1 MNVSHLKSIE
11 KVIQG
16 GKSEHL
22 TWDLENFQI
31 CLISQTSTSKFIM
44 IQALNG
50 KVFNMKVVPL
60 DLTFPK
66 RQISPYLAKVTKD
79 LRMSASR
86 RTIWMFSS
94 SIFHAQLHGLP
105 T

>member
-1 MNVSHLKSIE
+1 MKELQLSLKNASHLKSIE

-16 GKSEHL
+16 GKTEHL

-44 IQALNG
+44 IQDSDE

-60 DLTFPK
+60 DLTFRKSPK
-66 RQISPYLAKVTKD
+66 S
-79 LRMSASR
+79 
-86 RTIWMFSS
+86 F
-94 SIFHAQLHGLP
+94 
-105 T
+105 